1 MARPAVPFP
10 VHRDDPLHPPAEYAA
25 LLGGPPVRVRT
36 PDGAEHWMVSRLAD
50 VRAVLADPRLSADDT
65 RPNFPNL
72 LPLPAVPGALSF
84 LRMDDPEHARL
95 RRTLTAE
102 FTVRRVNLMRPGI
115 AETVDALLD
124 AMVGQGPPA
133 DLVAAFA
140 LPLPSLVICRLLG
153 VPYRDHD
160 FFQERSAE
168 SLRLDT
174 GGGAAV
180 AAFADLAAYLDRLVA
195 DKEREPTDDLLGRV
209 AGRVRAGELG
219 HEEAVAMARLLLLA
233 GHETTA
239 NMIGLG
245 TYALLRHPAE
255 LARLR
260 ADPALV
266 RPAVEELLR
275 YLTIVHRGT
284 QRVAREPVEV
294 GGVTIAAGEG
304 VVVALAA
311 ADRDPGAFADPG
323 AFDPS
328 RPPGHHVAFGFGPHQ
343 CIGQTLAR
351 VEMEIAFARML
362 ERLPG
367 LALACA
373 PEELAFRD
381 SVVYGVHA
389 LPVTW
394 SGEGA

>member
-1 MARPAVPFP
+1 
-10 VHRDDPLHPPAEYAA
+10 
-25 LLGGPPVRVRT
+25 
-36 PDGAEHWMVSRLAD
+36 
-50 VRAVLADPRLSADDT
+50 
-65 RPNFPNL
+65 
-72 LPLPAVPGALSF
+72 
-84 LRMDDPEHARL
+84 MDDPEHARL

-115 AETVDALLD
+115 TDTVDALLD
-124 AMVGQGPPA
+124 AMIEQGPPA
-133 DLVAAFA
+133 DLVPAFA

-160 FFQERSAE
+160 FFQDRSAE
-168 SLRLDT
+168 SLRLDIPR
-174 GGGAAV
+174 GEAA
-180 AAFADLAAYLDRLVA
+180 AAFGELAAYLDGLVA
-195 DKEREPTDDLLGRV
+195 DKERDPTDDLLGRV
-209 AGRVRAGELG
+209 ARRVRSGELEHG
-219 HEEAVAMARLLLLA
+219 EAVAMARLLLLA

-245 TYALLRHPAE
+245 TFTLLRRPAE

-284 QRVAREPVEV
+284 QRVAREAVEV
-294 GGVTIAAGEG
+294 GGVTIEAGEG

-323 AFDPS
+323 VFDPA
-328 RPPGHHVAFGFGPHQ
+328 RPPGHHVAFGFGAHQ

-351 VEMEIAFARML
+351 VEMEIAFARL
-362 ERLPG
+362 LDRLPG
-367 LALACA
+367 LALAC
-373 PEELAFRD
+373 PPGEVRFRD

-394 SGEGA
+394 

>member
-1 MARPAVPFP
+1 MERAAVPFP
-10 VHRDDPLHPPAEYAA
+10 LHRDDPLHPPAEYAG
-25 LLGGPPVRVRT
+25 LLDGPPVRVLM

-50 VRAVLADPRLSADDT
+50 VRAVLADPRLSAVDT
-65 RPNFPNL
+65 RPNFPQV

-102 FTVRRVNLMRPGI
+102 FTVRRVGLLRPGI
-115 AETVDALLD
+115 AETAETLLD
-124 AMVGQGPPA
+124 AMIEQGPPA
-133 DLVAAFA
+133 DLVSAFA

-153 VPYRDHD
+153 VPYADHD
-160 FFQERSAE
+160 FFQDRSAE
-168 SLRLDT
+168 SIRLDV
-174 GGGAAV
+174 ALDEAV
-180 AAFADLAAYLDRLVA
+180 AAFGELAAYLDGLVA
-195 DKEREPTDDLLGRV
+195 EKVREPTDDLLGRV
-209 AGRVRAGELG
+209 ARRVRSGELG
-219 HEEAVAMARLLLLA
+219 HAEAVAMARLLLLA

-245 TYALLRHPAE
+245 TFTLLRHPDE

-266 RPAVEELLR
+266 RPAVEEMLR

-284 QRVAREPVEV
+284 QRVAREDIEV
-294 GGVTIAAGEG
+294 GGVTIEAGEG

-311 ADRDPGAFADPG
+311 ADRDPGAFADPDV
-323 AFDPS
+323 FDPA
-328 RPPGHHVAFGFGPHQ
+328 RPPGHHVAFGFGAHQ

-362 ERLPG
+362 DRLPG
-367 LALACA
+367 LALACEPA
-373 PEELAFRD
+373 EIRFRD
-381 SVVYGVHA
+381 SVVYGLHA

-394 SGEGA
+394 